1 MMTSILISVWMTR
14 QLKWYLTFSF
24 FGFFS
29 LPKSKKNIYFDRL
42 FVFLDTNLLLLFSLL
57 SKGNFKT
64 VQLRK
69 WTLRVFA
76 RSRGLEYKPLKF
88 ERQKKLLVML
98 GNKPHRPHRSSKS
111 VVRNV
116 CTYFKWILGDWIG
129 GTTNSVLWP
138 CSPNWVK
145 CLKTLI
151 TEKGH

>member
-42 FVFLDTNLLLLFSLL
+42 FVFLDTNLLLLLSLL

-69 WTLRVFA
+69 WDPPYIRLQP
-76 RSRGLEYKPLKF
+76 RSGILAPQI
-88 ERQKKLLVML
+88 RQKKLLVML
-98 GNKPHRPHRSSKS
+98 CNKPYRPHRSSKS
-111 VVRNV
+111 VELNV

-145 CLKTLI
+145 CLKTPI